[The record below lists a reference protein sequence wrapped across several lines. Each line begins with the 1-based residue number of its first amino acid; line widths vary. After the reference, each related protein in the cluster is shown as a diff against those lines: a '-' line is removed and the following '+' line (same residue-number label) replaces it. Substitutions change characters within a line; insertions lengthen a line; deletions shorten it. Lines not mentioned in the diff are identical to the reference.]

1 MAFMGLILDL
11 LRRNNV
17 IILSYNTFI
26 TEED

>member
-11 LRRNNV
+11 RSRNNV

-26 TEED
+26 AKED